1 MNRLAQILVVL
12 ALLGAKTAAALD
24 TERQLGEFAH
34 RVWGGSNGIPTGVMA
49 LAQTRDGYL
58 WIASERGLYR
68 FDGIQA
74 QPFDPDAGPKLPSPR
89 IGSLL
94 ATRDGRLWVG
104 WRGGVSVLEAGKF
117 TNYGASGGWPPGWV
131 WALAEDRKGRVCAAS
146 EGGLLCF
153 EGGRWRVVGN
163 ESNFPGARA
172 RAVLVDH
179 LGMLWVAAE
188 HRIAVLAPDSSKFEL
203 ADEFYNGYVTSLTES
218 ADGMV
223 WMAETTRAVRPVKRP
238 GETTTSQGMSRAE
251 CERRYP
257 DTWQTE
263 PRCQR
268 PDDLEVRVGS
278 MAMLFDNEGSMWI
291 TTIGDGLRRA
301 PHPSKLRQAPIGE
314 FSNDIEQ
321 YTSKD
326 GLGADY
332 LTAILEDRE
341 GNIWVGTR
349 NGLDQFRNSDLVPV
363 NLGSEAIGLQMVPG
377 NDGEVVGMGSGR
389 LYQFRDRYTKPV
401 VANTRMALLYRD
413 PIGPIWATNADG
425 ACRLVDLKCAEDLP
439 LPAIG
444 NPNWRLASDKAGRL
458 WAYVQK
464 DGAFVREQGHWVVR
478 QGARP
483 GPAQD
488 APMTEFTDSTGYM
501 WFGLASGEVVSVKD
515 DRIDTYTKDDG
526 LVLGD
531 VRAIY
536 SGGGHVW
543 VGGGRG
549 LALLRGSRF
558 TSVVPPD
565 APAFA
570 SVSGIVQAGDGSLW
584 LNEGRGVI
592 RIAPAE
598 VAATIRS
605 SAYRP
610 HHDLFT
616 AVDGLQGDTNQ
627 YSGFPTAIQGSDGR
641 LWFSTTRGVA
651 WVDPERLYEKNS
663 LPPPVTIQSVVAD
676 GTTLSP
682 SAALRI
688 SGKTI
693 NLQITYTALSLSVP
707 ERVQF
712 RYRLTGLDR
721 EWQNPGTRRAAY
733 YTRLSPGSYDFQVI
747 ASNDAGV
754 WNKTGAE
761 LAFRITPAWYQTWWF
776 YTLVGLTAATAL
788 TAFYWLRVSQV
799 RADTRRLLE
808 ARLSERE
815 RIARDLHDTLLQSVQ
830 GLMLHFG
837 AVASQIAS
845 ETPARNLMER
855 TLDRAEKVLVE
866 SRDRVK
872 GLRLPSSVAPELS
885 IALAMAGEALELPG
899 TTRLQCA
906 VQGSVTELNPSVRE
920 EAFMIAREAMANAA
934 QHSNARN
941 IEVEVNYA
949 AAGLAVRIRD
959 DGRGIDDKVLEQGA
973 RAGHWGLSGMRER
986 SALIQARLHIWSR
999 ADAGTEIELQV
1010 PASVAYRAQ
1019 PSRKLAWVRR
1029 ASTAIKTAR
1038 NSGP

>member
-543 VGGGRG
+543 VADWRCC
-549 LALLRGSRF
+549 
-558 TSVVPPD
+558 V
-565 APAFA
+565 AP
-570 SVSGIVQAGDGSLW
+570 V
-584 LNEGRGVI
+584 
-592 RIAPAE
+592 
-598 VAATIRS
+598 
-605 SAYRP
+605 
-610 HHDLFT
+610 
-616 AVDGLQGDTNQ
+616 
-627 YSGFPTAIQGSDGR
+627 
-641 LWFSTTRGVA
+641 
-651 WVDPERLYEKNS
+651 
-663 LPPPVTIQSVVAD
+663 
-676 GTTLSP
+676 
-682 SAALRI
+682 
-688 SGKTI
+688 
-693 NLQITYTALSLSVP
+693 
-707 ERVQF
+707 
-712 RYRLTGLDR
+712 
-721 EWQNPGTRRAAY
+721 
-733 YTRLSPGSYDFQVI
+733 
-747 ASNDAGV
+747 
-754 WNKTGAE
+754 
-761 LAFRITPAWYQTWWF
+761 
-776 YTLVGLTAATAL
+776 
-788 TAFYWLRVSQV
+788 
-799 RADTRRLLE
+799 
-808 ARLSERE
+808 
-815 RIARDLHDTLLQSVQ
+815 LLQ
-830 GLMLHFG
+830 LC
-837 AVASQIAS
+837 
-845 ETPARNLMER
+845 
-855 TLDRAEKVLVE
+855 
-866 SRDRVK
+866 
-872 GLRLPSSVAPELS
+872 LP
-885 IALAMAGEALELPG
+885 
-899 TTRLQCA
+899 
-906 VQGSVTELNPSVRE
+906 
-920 EAFMIAREAMANAA
+920 
-934 QHSNARN
+934 
-941 IEVEVNYA
+941 
-949 AAGLAVRIRD
+949 
-959 DGRGIDDKVLEQGA
+959 
-973 RAGHWGLSGMRER
+973 MRR
-986 SALIQARLHIWSR
+986 RSR
-999 ADAGTEIELQV
+999 AC
-1010 PASVAYRAQ
+1010 PASFKPATE
-1019 PSRKLAWVRR
+1019 
-1029 ASTAIKTAR
+1029 AS
-1038 NSGP
+1038 G